1 MAKAVWN
8 PLGQWFGRVGGV
20 IYKIVGGK
28 QIIYA
33 YTKSESKED
42 KPTIDQLIQRHKFA
56 FTSKLASL
64 FPDEAIVGL
73 PGSRYER
80 RNVLFNNIMKAA
92 FADVDTDN
100 IITVSLKEN
109 VLMLSSGPLAACS
122 VTAGISRTSVSGYVR
137 PDDPFVDMALLVALC
152 RSGQEYVAV
161 NTKYVLMSVADVAFS
176 IPIPEGTSHVDLY
189 CVPIRLNERGYRILA
204 QSYYAMLGS
213 GKYEYVYPISV
224 SPSTVRRYYESFLA
238 QQLDNGETYY
248 TIKVTHSG
256 NGTTSGSGTYLAGTA
271 VKIKATPDSGWRFV
285 RWTDG
290 YDQPTRTVI
299 VNASMSFAAIFAQNE
314 EQLVTI
320 STSAYPAGAGTVSG
334 AGTYP
339 VGTQVMLFASA
350 NTGYSFDHWDDGSS
364 ERLINPRY
372 VLAAANTTYGA
383 VFVAQPSQSYRVYVT
398 SEHGSVS
405 GVTSGN
411 AYQQG
416 TQLTL
421 SWKSDETPYEFVGWM
436 FRRYGSSDAFADLSS
451 ANPLS
456 YTVQNYDVE
465 IKAVSQVPANIYQ
478 VIVYPIPADL
488 DDSLYQVTGAGYYNA
503 GTVANVKLVKYDTDR
518 LHFLGWK
525 LKAKGDIVSTDL
537 EINYPVNS
545 DTKIYVVFEKL

>member
-33 YTKSESKED
+33 YTKSDSKED
-42 KPTIDQLIQRHKFA
+42 KPTIDQLIQRHTFA

-100 IITVSLKEN
+100 GITVSLKEN

-137 PDDPFVDMALLVALC
+137 PDDPFVDMALMVALC

-238 QQLDNGETYY
+238 QQLDNGEVYY
-248 TIKVTHSG
+248 TLKVTHSG
-256 NGTTSGSGTYLAGTA
+256 DGKTTGSGTYLAGTS
-271 VKIKATPDSGWRFV
+271 VKISAVPDNGWRFV
-285 RWTDG
+285 RWNDG
-290 YDQPTRTVI
+290 SENPFRSVV
-299 VNASMSFAAIFAQNE
+299 VNASMSLAATFVPD
-314 EQLVTI
+314 EQQMVTI
-320 STSAYPAGAGTVSG
+320 SATAYPVNAGTVT
-334 AGTYP
+334 GTGNYA
-339 VGTQVMLFASA
+339 VGSQVMLYASA
-350 NTGYSFDHWDDGSS
+350 NAGYKFDHWDDSS
-364 ERLINPRY
+364 PERLINPRY
-372 VLAAANTTYGA
+372 VTAAANVSYGA
-383 VFVAQPSQSYRVYVT
+383 VFVAQATQSFRVYIV

-421 SWKSDETPYEFVGWM
+421 SWKDNDSPREFVAWQ
-436 FRRYGSSDAFADLSS
+436 FRRYGSSDAFAELAT
-451 ANPLS
+451 ANPVV

-465 IKAVSQVPANIYQ
+465 IKAVSQLPAT
-478 VIVYPIPADL
+478 
-488 DDSLYQVTGAGYYNA
+488 LYQLSVIALPKGLDQSLFKVTGAGYYNA
-503 GTVANVKLVKYDTDR
+503 GTVANVRLEEYDIER

-525 LKAKGDIVSTDL
+525 LTMNGTIVSTDPY
-537 EINYPVNS
+537 IDYAVNS